1 MTQAEYDIF
10 LRIVELFMVLVQSA
24 LLLMLW
30 RAVFHTKREKSAMI
44 AAAVFLAVNLAAKL
58 PFSVAW
64 IRYLAVFAF
73 AMGYCRLRYRGY
85 YEKAVFVLLLFYH
98 FHSLNIL
105 ISNSLRLKVET
116 LLMSGMDR
124 MQSGYPYQFRQ
135 KMVVSALVLMVVYI
149 ALMLFMLLV
158 SIRVLKNVEMDRRD
172 ALLFSAYSLSGGVLA
187 GIVSDLYAVKVGNA
201 VFYLYDAKKEMF
213 WKIPLMAGC
222 IFVGE
227 LLLIYFWKNYRML
240 LEERQKRFVEEK
252 QVQAMKRRLEEAED
266 FYGNVR
272 KIRHEMKN
280 HLANLKGLAAGEQY
294 GEIAAY
300 VSKMDETMQE
310 LECRYATG
318 NALTDVIVN
327 DRWRRAKKLGI
338 EFEAEFR
345 PVEGISPFDVGM
357 ILGNLLD
364 NAIEA
369 CEKDRQEKRFIRLR
383 VKQKKQFFLIDVENS
398 FDGKLRWQEGSPF
411 PLSTKERTAPPLMM
425 EHGIGLKN
433 VSDIAERY
441 YGGVSIKVKKQI
453 FQVTVMLQRE
463 QNRTQNQ

>member
-1 MTQAEYDIF
+1 MSQADYDIF
-10 LRIVELFMVLVQSA
+10 FKIMETCMVLVQTA

-30 RAVFHTKREKSAMI
+30 KTVFRTRREKSAVI
-44 AAAVFLAVNLAAKL
+44 AAALFLAVNLMTKL
-58 PFSVAW
+58 PFSMTW
-64 IRYLAVFAF
+64 IRYLAVVAF
-73 AMGYCRLRYRGY
+73 AMGYCLIRYRRH
-85 YEKAVFVLLLFYH
+85 YEKAVFVLLLFYN
-98 FHSLNIL
+98 FHSLSIL
-105 ISNSLRLKVET
+105 VSNSLRLKVET
-116 LLMSGMDR
+116 ILMSGMDI
-124 MQSGYPYQFRQ
+124 MQNGYQNQFLQ
-135 KMVVSALVLMVVYI
+135 KMVISVLTLMSVYSV
-149 ALMLFMLLV
+149 LMLFMLLV
-158 SIRVLKNVEMDRRD
+158 SICVLKNMEMDRRD

-187 GIVSDLYAVKVGNA
+187 GIVMDLYAVKVGDA

-227 LLLIYFWKNYRML
+227 ILLIYFWRNYRML
-240 LEERQKRFVEEK
+240 MEERQERFVEEK

-280 HLANLKGLAAGEQY
+280 HLTNIKGLAAGEQY
-294 GEIAAY
+294 GEIADY
-300 VSKMDETMQE
+300 ISRMDETMQG

-327 DRWRRAKKLGI
+327 DRWRRAEKLGI
-338 EFEAEFR
+338 EFEVDFC
-345 PVEGISPFDVGM
+345 PVDGISAFDVGM

-369 CEKDRQEKRFIRLR
+369 CERDRQEKRFIRLR

-398 FDGKLRWQEGSPF
+398 FDGNIHWQEGGLL
-411 PLSTKERTAPPLMM
+411 PLSTKERAAPTLMM

-441 YGGVSIKVKKQI
+441 YGGVSIKVREQV
-453 FQVTVMLQRE
+453 FHVTVMLQRE
-463 QNRTQNQ
+463 PKSI

>member
-1 MTQAEYDIF
+1 MTQADYEMFI
-10 LRIVELFMVLVQSA
+10 RIMEFCMVLVQSA

-30 RAVFHTKREKSAMI
+30 KAVFRTKREMRAML
-44 AAAVFLAVNLAAKL
+44 AAALFLVVNLMAKL
-58 PFSVAW
+58 PFPDVW
-64 IRYLAVFAF
+64 VRYLAVFAF
-73 AMGYCRLRYRGY
+73 AIVYCLIRYRRY
-85 YEKAVFVLLLFYH
+85 YEKAVFVLLLFYN
-98 FHSLNIL
+98 FHSLSTL

-116 LLMSGMDR
+116 ILMSGMDM
-124 MQSGYPYQFRQ
+124 MQSGYQDQFRQ
-135 KMVVSALVLMVVYI
+135 KMVISALVLMAVYI

-158 SIRVLKNVEMDRRD
+158 SIRVLKNAEMDRRD
-172 ALLFSAYSLSGGVLA
+172 ALLFSAYSLSGGVFA
-187 GIVSDLYAVKVGNA
+187 GIVRDLYAVEVGDA

-227 LLLIYFWKNYRML
+227 ILLIYFWKNYRTL
-240 LEERQKRFVEEK
+240 LEERQKRFIEEK

-272 KIRHEMKN
+272 KLRHEMKN
-280 HLANLKGLAAGEQY
+280 HLTNIKGLAAGEQY
-294 GEIAAY
+294 GEIAEY
-300 VSKMDETMQE
+300 ISKMDETMQE

-327 DRWRRAKKLGI
+327 DRWRRAEKMGI
-338 EFEAEFR
+338 DFGVEFY
-345 PVEGISPFDVGM
+345 PVEGISAFDMGM
-357 ILGNLLD
+357 VLGNLLD

-398 FDGKLRWQEGSPF
+398 FDGKLHWQEGSPF
-411 PLSTKERTAPPLMM
+411 PLSTKERAAPSLMM

-441 YGGVSIKVKKQI
+441 YGGVSIKVKEQI
-453 FQVTVMLQRE
+453 FHVTVMLQRE
-463 QNRTQNQ
+463 QNTKSKQ

>member
-1 MTQAEYDIF
+1 MAQADYDIF
-10 LRIVELFMVLVQSA
+10 LRITEFCMVLVQAA
-24 LLLMLW
+24 LLLLLW
-30 RAVFHTKREKSAMI
+30 KAVFRTKRERSAMI
-44 AAAVFLAVNLAAKL
+44 AAALFFLVNLMAKL
-58 PFSVAW
+58 PVSVAW

-73 AMGYCRLRYRGY
+73 ALVYCLIRYRGC
-85 YEKAVFVLLLFYH
+85 YEKAVFVLLLFYN
-98 FHSLNIL
+98 FHSLSTL
-105 ISNSLRLKVET
+105 ISNSLRLKVQSI
-116 LLMSGMDR
+116 LLSGMDV

-135 KMVVSALVLMVVYI
+135 KMMISALVLTVDYT

-158 SIRVLKNVEMDRRD
+158 SIRVLKNAEMDRRD

-187 GIVSDLYAVKVGNA
+187 GIVSDLYAVKVGDA
-201 VFYLYDAKKEMF
+201 VFSLYDAKKEML
-213 WKIPLMAGC
+213 WKIPLMAVC

-227 LLLIYFWKNYRML
+227 ILLIYFWKNYRVL
-240 LEERQKRFVEEK
+240 LEERQKRFLEEK

-272 KIRHEMKN
+272 KLRHEMKN
-280 HLANLKGLAAGEQY
+280 HLTNIKGLAAGEQY
-294 GEIAAY
+294 GEIAEY
-300 VSKMDETMQE
+300 ISKMDETMQE

-327 DRWRRAKKLGI
+327 DRWRRAEKMGI
-338 EFEAEFR
+338 DFEVEFH
-345 PVEGISPFDVGM
+345 PVDGISPFDMGM

-398 FDGKLRWQEGSPF
+398 FDGRLHWQEGSPF
-411 PLSTKERTAPPLMM
+411 PLSTKERVAPPLMM

-441 YGGVSIKVKKQI
+441 YGGVSIKVKEQI
-453 FQVTVMLQRE
+453 FHVTVMLQRE
-463 QNRTQNQ
+463 QKSNIRQ